1 MDWRKR
7 QNEGGKKERRE
18 ARQMGWRKRQNELR
32 KKGRTEHVVL
42 WVRKKLRFCVQ
53 QEFSQ

>member
-1 MDWRKR
+1 MRGRKGKSEDW
-7 QNEGGKKERRE
+7 
-18 ARQMGWRKRQNELR
+18 QMGWRKRQNELR